1 MTDTRRIEAQPTV
14 EVDIPVL
21 TGLQRQ
27 GDVAIIPVGMAYRL
41 DQSPPVP
48 VPAEG
53 IALISGETGHT
64 HLLVADGPVTWTTVP
79 WHYRD
84 VGMFT
89 VAAEA
94 VAYVLHPEHAALG
107 CGPGEYLVR
116 RQEEMT
122 PNGWRVVAD

>member
-1 MTDTRRIEAQPTV
+1 MTDTHRVEAPPTV

-27 GDVAIIPVGMAYRL
+27 GDVAIIPVGMAHRVDL
-41 DQSPPVP
+41 SPPVP

-53 IALISGETGHT
+53 IPLVSGETGHT
-64 HLLVADGPVTWTTVP
+64 HLLVADGPVTWTAVP
-79 WHYRD
+79 WRGSN

-89 VAAEA
+89 VAADA

-116 RQEEMT
+116 RQQEMT
-122 PNGWRVVAD
+122 PNGMRLVAD